1 MNNNSSSNSNSNA
14 PSGAGEVS
22 PHQLENF
29 RDLMTSLM
37 RCCQER
43 SQYQCDRFDL
53 PDAELRCLMLFTD
66 ERYLTP
72 KNIAQR
78 MNVAKS
84 RVTRIMDGLRKRG
97 LIKRTRDP
105 EDSRISL
112 LSLTPEGKAKLAE
125 ISDFMAET
133 HRGVL
138 EQFSA
143 EQRQVLINSLGS
155 LKLSMEALKDKMV

>member
-1 MNNNSSSNSNSNA
+1 MNKHD
-14 PSGAGEVS
+14 PLMPEVS
-22 PHQLENF
+22 DSQLDNF

-43 SQYQCDRFDL
+43 AQYQSDRFGL
-53 PDAELRCLMLFTD
+53 PDAELRCLTLFAD

-84 RVTRIMDGLRKRG
+84 RVTRIVDGLRKRG
-97 LIKRTRDP
+97 LVKRSNDP

-112 LSLTPEGKAKLAE
+112 LSLTPEGRALLDQLSE
-125 ISDFMAET
+125 FMTQT
-133 HRGVL
+133 HREVL
-138 EQFSA
+138 AQFSQ
-143 EQRQVLINSLGS
+143 EQRQALISSLSS
-155 LKLSMEALKDKMV
+155 LKLSMESLKDKME